1 MKKMPKTNAMR
12 QLDSQKIDY
21 CVHEYPHH
29 GQEAVD
35 GNEVAQLLGID
46 PACVFKTLVTRS
58 HTHEILVY
66 MIPVNTR
73 LDLKKCA
80 KAAQVKNTEMVP
92 VKEIQS
98 LTGYIRG
105 GCSPLGM
112 KKKYRTFIDQSALKQ
127 NHIVFSGG
135 KIGIQIEMDPRA
147 LIDVF
152 HVAPFD
158 LVFD

>member
-12 QLDSQKIDY
+12 QLDSQRIDY
-21 CVHEYPHH
+21 RVHEYPHH
-29 GQEAVD
+29 EKEAVD
-35 GNEVAQLLGID
+35 GHEVAVLLQED

-58 HTHEILVY
+58 HDREILVY
-66 MIPVNTR
+66 MIPVNAK

-80 KAAQVKNTEMVP
+80 KAAHVKNTEMVP

-112 KKKYRTFIDQSALKQ
+112 KKKYRTFIDQSALNQK
-127 NHIVFSGG
+127 NIYFSGG
-135 KIGIQIEMDPRA
+135 KIGLQIEMDPKA

-152 HVAPFD
+152 NVQPYD
-158 LVFD
+158 LVFN